1 MRIGNILVSPPLVA
15 APMAG
20 ITDRA
25 NRLLAREFGAA
36 LVVSEMVSCKGII
49 YDQAKTRELL
59 VIEPEEQPVAIQL
72 FGSDPAEVAE
82 AAALVAEQ
90 VKPVAI
96 DINMGCPTPKI
107 VKAGD
112 GAALLLN
119 PKLAGDIVRRTV
131 AAVKIPVTV
140 KTRKAWDA
148 NSQSCLSLVHEV
160 LQAGAAA
167 ITIHGRT
174 RDQFYSGRADWGII
188 REVKAAVGVPVIGNG
203 DITSAREAER
213 MFEVTGCDAVMVG
226 RAAIGN
232 PWLYREI
239 ARSLQ
244 GLQPLDPPSLAERL
258 SVARRHLAMAV
269 ERKGEYRGLREMRLQ
284 LAWYI
289 KGLPRAAR
297 LRDAI
302 NKAETVAAIDSIFA
316 AITAIE

>member
-1 MRIGNILVSPPLVA
+1 MRIRNIVVSPPLVA

-20 ITDRA
+20 ISDQA
-25 NRLLAREFGAA
+25 NRLLAHEFGAA

-49 YDQAKTRELL
+49 YDQAKTWELL
-59 VIEPEEQPVAIQL
+59 TMERDEPLSVQL

-82 AAALVAEQ
+82 AAAVVAEKI
-90 VKPVAI
+90 KPLAI

-107 VKAGD
+107 VKSGD

-148 NSQSCLSLVHEV
+148 NSPSCLGLVHEV
-160 LQAGAAA
+160 LEAGAAA

-174 RDQFYSGRADWGII
+174 RDQFYSGKADWGII

-203 DITSAREAER
+203 DVTSAKEAQR

-232 PWLYREI
+232 PWLYRDI
-239 ARSLQ
+239 SRALQ
-244 GLQPLDPPSLAERL
+244 GLPPLEAPLLAERL

-269 ERKGEYRGLREMRLQ
+269 ERKGEYRGIREMRLQ

-302 NKAETVAAIDSIFA
+302 NKADSVAEVDRIFA
-316 AITAIE
+316 AILADE